1 MLNQRIEPT
10 WLTNQKYA
18 MLRPEPHKTLDANM
32 STLSPDH
39 QSTKSIYKPKI
50 EVFPEKYDY
59 YGNPMIKK
67 DVLKTDDI

>member
-39 QSTKSIYKPKI
+39 
-50 EVFPEKYDY
+50 
-59 YGNPMIKK
+59 
-67 DVLKTDDI
+67 